1 MPACGILSIPCWFV
15 AAQRALAPA
24 AYGALESEPGG
35 RATAMKLAKNRND
48 RVMVG
53 MGAALAGVLVA
64 VVMTSVISDPQF
76 TELCSVSRLFGNSAS
91 AAEEPSKPRMF
102 HAQPANG
109 PVPLAHKVSKTVKTD
124 GPISIVRDPTDLPSP
139 IGSRGPR
146 RVKVDLETIEV
157 MGNLA
162 DGATYRYWTFN
173 QKVPGPFIRV
183 RVGDTVEVHLKN
195 HDDSVMM
202 HNVDFHAVTGPGGGA
217 KATDAGPGESRG
229 FEFTAINPGLFVY
242 HCAVPMAAQ
251 HIANGMYGMI
261 LVEPE
266 GGLPKVDREFY
277 VMQGEIYT
285 DQKLGSIGELTES
298 YDKLMAERPEYFVF
312 NGAALALAKDKPL
325 KAKTGETVRIFFGVG
340 GPNYTSSFHVI
351 GEVFER
357 VYNLGS
363 LTTSPMRDVQTTTVP
378 PGGAT
383 VVDIKLEV
391 PGKFMLVDHALSR
404 VERGLAGVLEV
415 SGPDNPDIYKDY
427 DPVKSAKSMSH

>member
-1 MPACGILSIPCWFV
+1 
-15 AAQRALAPA
+15 
-24 AYGALESEPGG
+24 
-35 RATAMKLAKNRND
+35 MKLPENRND

-53 MGAALAGVLVA
+53 MGTVVAGLFAAVA
-64 VVMTSVISDPQF
+64 FTSAYFDPQF
-76 TELCSVSRLFGNSAS
+76 MELCSTSKLFGNSAS
-91 AAEEPSKPRMF
+91 AAEEPSKPRMY
-102 HAQPANG
+102 HAQSANG
-109 PVPLAHKVSKTVKTD
+109 PVMPAHKVSKIAKTD
-124 GPISIVRDPTDLPSP
+124 GPISIVRDPTELPAP
-139 IGSRGPR
+139 IGSRGPK
-146 RVKVDLETIEV
+146 RVRVDLETIEV
-157 MGNLA
+157 TGNLA

-183 RVGDTVEVHLKN
+183 RVGDTVEVRLKN

-217 KATDAGPGESRG
+217 KATDAAPGELRG
-229 FEFTAINPGLFVY
+229 FEFTAINPGLYVY

-285 DQKLGSIGELTES
+285 EQKLGSKGELAES
-298 YDKLMAERPEYFVF
+298 YDKLLAERPEYFVF
-312 NGAALALAKDKPL
+312 NGASLALAKEKPL
-325 KAKTGETVRIFFGVG
+325 KAKTGETIRIFFGVG

-363 LTTSPMRDVQTTTVP
+363 LTTAPMRDVQTTTVP

-415 SGPDNPDIYKDY
+415 TGPDNPDVYKDY
-427 DPVKSAKSMSH
+427 DPAKSAKSMSH